1 MDPED
6 ARLVTLPPL
15 CEGRVVKDPVARAR
29 KERVFA
35 GEDAPTVVARVGE
48 APGT

>member
-6 ARLVTLPPL
+6 ARLVILPPL
-15 CEGRVVKDPVARAR
+15 YERRVVEDPVARAR
-29 KERVFA
+29 KEWVFA
-35 GEDAPTVVARVGE
+35 SEDARTVIARVGE

>member
-6 ARLVTLPPL
+6 ARLVILPPL
-15 CEGRVVKDPVARAR
+15 CERRVVEDPVARAR

-35 GEDAPTVVARVGE
+35 REDARTVVARVGE
-48 APGT
+48 APGA